1 MSAYERLLH
10 FPVFRGGFFASHAP
24 ARMPDLEAALYPT
37 WAVLADRV
45 RRSAATSV
53 VEIGCGS
60 GQLASLLRDL
70 GIKDYLG
77 LDSNPA
83 RLEPARAACPGYRF
97 ELADVF
103 LSNHL
108 RVDHYDL
115 VVMTGFLEFVRRDL
129 VMLESIRP
137 HTRVLGS
144 VTSGDE
150 PDRVRQFTTA
160 NQVLEQYSPVLR
172 ELHVEPIHL
181 VHGRTAFLFEGI
193 R

>member
-10 FPVFRGGFFASHAP
+10 FPVFRGGFSANRAP
-24 ARMPDLEAALYPT
+24 ARMPDLKAALYPT

-45 RRSAATSV
+45 RRSGATSV

-60 GQLASLLRDL
+60 GQLACLLRDL
-70 GIKDYLG
+70 GVKDYLG

-83 RLEPARAACPGYRF
+83 RLEHARAACPGYRF

-108 RVDHYDL
+108 RAGHYDL

-129 VMLESIRP
+129 VALEAIRP
-137 HTRVLGS
+137 HKRVLGT

-160 NQVLEQYSPVLR
+160 NQVLEHYSPVLC

>member
-10 FPVFRGGFFASHAP
+10 FPVFRGGFSASDTP
-24 ARMPDLEAALYPT
+24 ARMPDLEAALYPA

-45 RRSAATSV
+45 RRSGATSI

-60 GQLASLLRDL
+60 GQLACHLRDL
-70 GIKDYLG
+70 GIRDYLG
-77 LDSNPA
+77 LDSNPS
-83 RLEPARAACPGYRF
+83 RLERARVACPGYRF
-97 ELADVF
+97 ELADDF

-108 RVDHYDL
+108 RAGQYDL

-129 VMLESIRP
+129 VALESIRP
-137 HTRVLGS
+137 RTRVLGT
-144 VTSGDE
+144 VTSGVE
-150 PDRVRQFTTA
+150 PDRVRQFTAA

-181 VHGRTAFLFEGI
+181 MHGRTAFLFDGI